1 MKAILDSIIFH
12 IIFWPRFDLSITCHS
27 VNTAVQLGRIGNIRM
42 RNLFSLSHLHTQKCL
57 SHEKCMQKRRSC
69 CQNVESSCAQA
80 EMPSCPDNRREGQS
94 RGIDVQRHP
103 PPQTLLHSACHS
115 EIPVPRPLS
124 RKNKSGFAKISACY
138 VLLKFFKFFFFYIF
152 ICFLRDLGFHRCKHY
167 RNTS

>member
-1 MKAILDSIIFH
+1 M
-12 IIFWPRFDLSITCHS
+12 
-27 VNTAVQLGRIGNIRM
+27 NTYDQLGRIGNIRM

-138 VLLKFFKFFFFYIF
+138 VLLKFFKFFFFTF
-152 ICFLRDLGFHRCKHY
+152 
-167 RNTS
+167 SSVS